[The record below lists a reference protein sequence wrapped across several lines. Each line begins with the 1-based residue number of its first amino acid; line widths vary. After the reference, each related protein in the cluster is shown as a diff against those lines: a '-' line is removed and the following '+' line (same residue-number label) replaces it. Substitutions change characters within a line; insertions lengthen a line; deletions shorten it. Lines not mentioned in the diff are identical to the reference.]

1 MVGCED
7 GGEGLGGCEGEDGY
21 WDIHGHQAL
30 RSPSSAW
37 VMKVR
42 RLCCGDACNS
52 RALQANKLSHAI
64 ILVVLLVEQEDYG
77 CMATALKHT
86 ETLNAL
92 TSGF

>member
-1 MVGCED
+1 M
-7 GGEGLGGCEGEDGY
+7 GGGGWGLGYPWSSSFTVTIISVGYEGKAVCCSDG
-21 WDIHGHQAL
+21 
-30 RSPSSAW
+30 
-37 VMKVR
+37 
-42 RLCCGDACNS
+42 CNS

-77 CMATALKHT
+77 CMATAVKHT